1 MKVWELKMGTC
12 QFQFVITI
20 DEADK
25 GRDFV
30 EEVEVR
36 PSRRSSHPSTEVN
49 GFSGEAELSVVVEV
63 PTLQAPRAPRL
74 VLASRQSQRLT
85 VRVQGARP
93 DGQQLGEVIFY
104 QVELASFAQRSL
116 KGSPPQL
123 PDISEV
129 DDAGAFVQI
138 FESTVN
144 VKMLRSG
151 GSS

>member
-12 QFQFVITI
+12 QFQFVITSG
-20 DEADK
+20 EADK

-30 EEVEVR
+30 EEIEVR
-36 PSRRSSHPSTEVN
+36 ASSSHPSAEAS
-49 GFSGEAELSVVVEV
+49 GFSSEAELSVVVEV
-63 PTLQAPRAPRL
+63 PMLQAPRAPRL
-74 VLASRQSQRLT
+74 ALVSRQSQRLT